1 MARRVAK
8 AALFDPP
15 LSVIR
20 GEQIDAVYLDQSVPE
35 FVGNPLIES
44 LPAFVTH
51 GQLEERL
58 SYFPPYDP
66 KQRELSEE
74 IRLHL
79 LENAR
84 ELWVPQA
91 IHYEVHLSI
100 SNMLRRGYIDRNPAK
115 RGAPVVQR
123 EKVRNFISGLQ
134 QRAFLRSRARGVCV
148 VGVGGLGKS
157 TAIERI
163 LSLYP
168 QVITHSSYKGESLVL
183 KQLVWVKLQCPGD
196 GSLRALCKSFL
207 TEVDDI
213 LKTTYYVNFRAS
225 TMTKDDLL
233 VAMARVASNHYVGVV
248 FFDEIQDLSEAKSG
262 GAAQMLNFFVQMENV
277 LGIPFGLIGTPKAR
291 MLFAGEFRQ
300 ARRVSEQGDFFWH
313 PMREIADEEKP
324 DTESSRE
331 PDPEWEIFVRAM
343 WKYWYLR
350 KGHSLPTNILEDE
363 AVRRLYDC
371 SKGIPAV
378 VVTIFLLAQRR
389 AITSGKEDITKAI
402 INSTVRDCQ
411 YFVSQIFDSLRD
423 GQDQR
428 LGKRYRLSDID
439 SSEWRPPSSRKQRHD
454 SSKKN
459 AKPLHVDSEASSES
473 SIKKKR
479 NKSAKKKTDQYEESD
494 LRRLLDSKVVS
505 GEAQVSVHTDAL
517 GVPDEF
523 D

>member
-1 MARRVAK
+1 MAK
-8 AALFDPP
+8 QSSKPALSDSP

-20 GEQIDAVYLDQSVPE
+20 GEQINAVYLEQSVPE
-35 FVGNPLIES
+35 FEGNPLIES
-44 LPAFVTH
+44 LPSFVTH
-51 GQLEERL
+51 HQLEEKL
-58 SYFPPYDP
+58 SYFPPYDR
-66 KQRELSEE
+66 KQRQLSDE

-91 IHYEVHLSI
+91 IHYEIHLSI

-115 RGAPVVQR
+115 RGAPVAQR
-123 EKVRNFISGLQ
+123 EKMRTFIGGLQ
-134 QRAFLRSRARGVCV
+134 ERAFLRSRARGVCI

-168 QVITHSSYKGESLVL
+168 QVITHSAYKCESLIL

-207 TEVDDI
+207 AEVDDI
-213 LKTTYYVNFRAS
+213 LGTNYYLNFRAAS
-225 TMTKDDLL
+225 MTKDDLL

-313 PMREIADEEKP
+313 PMRETENEEKP
-324 DTESSRE
+324 DAPRN
-331 PDPEWEIFVRAM
+331 PDLEWETFVRAI

-350 KGHSLPTNILEDE
+350 KQHSLPTNILDDE
-363 AVRRLYDC
+363 AIRRLYEC

-389 AITSGKEDITKAI
+389 AITSGKEDITKGI
-402 INSTVRDCQ
+402 INSAVKDCQ
-411 YFVSQIFDSLRD
+411 YFVSRIFDSLRE
-423 GQDQR
+423 GQDHR
-428 LGKRYRLSDID
+428 AGKGSALSDID
-439 SSEWRPPSSRKQRHD
+439 SSEWRQPSTTKRRRGSTNKDIAVSLVGD
-454 SSKKN
+454 SKTNPEAPVKKGSKP
-459 AKPLHVDSEASSES
+459 AKEKA
-473 SIKKKR
+473 
-479 NKSAKKKTDQYEESD
+479 DQYEQSD
-494 LRRLLDSKVVS
+494 LRRLS
-505 GEAQVSVHTDAL
+505 GSTASVTEAKGSTTPTDAF
-517 GVPDEF
+517 GDPAEF
-523 D
+523 E